1 MSSEAS
7 QAHAHSED
15 ERILHKLGYAQE
27 LFRAMGGFQNFAI
40 SFTIISILA
49 GCLTSYYIAFNNGG
63 PIAISWGWLLVGLMS
78 TIISLAMA
86 EIASV
91 FPTAGGLYYWASKL
105 GSPGW
110 GWFTGWFNLV
120 GQIAVTAAIGY
131 GLAIFLTALLNFW
144 FDYPNTKEWTLL
156 VYGIVMLIAVVLN
169 LFKVSITALLN
180 TVSAYWHMV
189 GVAFIVFVLII
200 VPDHHKSF
208 GYVFG
213 HTINNSGFSGHNFGI
228 FMFWYVFGLGLLM
241 SQYTITGF
249 DASAHMAEETGKA
262 SRMAAVGMYTSVV
275 ASVFFGWILLLAV
288 TFAIPGADKPVL
300 DAVGNAVINIWQTSM
315 SQKWAEALLFICCV
329 AQMFCLTAS
338 VTSASRMMFAFSR
351 DGAVPGHNLWRRIAR
366 NRVPMNSVLAIGV
379 LSFALMIPTYWNA
392 YTGYLVGTSIAV
404 IGLYIAFI
412 LPVILRYRMRDN
424 WEPGAWSLGP
434 HYKWIDPIAIAWVA
448 LISILFLLPVSPAG
462 IPFKSNPGWNW
473 NVVNYAPAT
482 VGGALVLFGGWY
494 WLSAKKW
501 FKGPVRQGT
510 EEELERI
517 ETGLA
522 GAAAPAPATG
532 PTFE

>member
-1 MSSEAS
+1 MSSDAP
-7 QAHAHSED
+7 QAAVVEDD
-15 ERILHKLGYAQE
+15 ERLLHRLGYAQE
-27 LFRAMGGFQNFAI
+27 LFRGMGGFQNFAI

-63 PIAISWGWLLVGLMS
+63 PIAISWGWLLVGGMS
-78 TIISLAMA
+78 TVVALAMA

-91 FPTAGGLYYWASKL
+91 YPTAGGLYYWSSKL
-105 GSPGW
+105 GGPAW

-131 GLAIFLTALLNFW
+131 GLAIFLTTLLNFW

-156 VYGIVMLIAVVLN
+156 VYAIVMLGAVVLN

-180 TVSAYWHMV
+180 TVSAYWHMI
-189 GVAFIVFVLII
+189 GVVFIVLVLIV

-208 GYVFG
+208 SYVFT
-213 HTINNSGFSGHNFGI
+213 HTINNSGFSGTNFGV
-228 FMFWYVFGLGLLM
+228 FMFWYVFGQGLLM

-249 DASAHMAEETGKA
+249 DASAHMAEETNRA
-262 SRMAAVGMYTSVV
+262 SRMAAVGMYMSVV
-275 ASVFFGWILLLAV
+275 VSVVFGWILLLAV

-300 DAVGNAVINIWQTSM
+300 DAVGSAVINIWQTAM
-315 SQKWAEALLFICCV
+315 SQTWAEVLLFICCV
-329 AQMFCLTAS
+329 AQFFCLTAS

-351 DGAVPGHNLWRRIAR
+351 DGAVPGHRLWRRIAP
-366 NRVPMNSVLAIGV
+366 NRVPYLAVVAIGA

-412 LPVILRYRMRDN
+412 LPVILRWRRGSN
-424 WEPGAWSLGP
+424 WEPGAWSLGA
-434 HYKWIDPIAIAWVA
+434 HYKWIDPLAILWVA
-448 LISILFLLPVSPAG
+448 FISILFLLPFAPGGV
-462 IPFKSNPGWNW
+462 PFKSDPGWNW
-473 NVVNYAPAT
+473 DVVNYAPAT
-482 VGGALVLFGGWY
+482 VGGALILFGGWY
-494 WLSAKKW
+494 LISARHW
-501 FKGPVRQGT
+501 FKGPVRMGS

-517 ETGLA
+517 EAQYG
-522 GAAAPAPATG
+522 GSPPAAPVHGA
-532 PTFE
+532 